1 MRIMSVEIFGIELV
15 DLPALLELTLRLLLN
30 LVTVVIVVRY
40 IYFPVTRRKDYFFSY
55 LITAV
60 LVFLICFLLANVKL
74 QIGFALGLFAI
85 FGIIRYRTTTVPIK
99 EMTYLFLV
107 IGVSVIN
114 ALANKKVSYAELFL
128 TNLTIIFIALIGERF
143 WLRKKEAFKNILY
156 EKPDLIRPEKR
167 QELYEDIKNRTGL
180 PVIRIETGDVDY
192 LRDSVELRVW
202 YEDTEGFEMDKTD

>member
-1 MRIMSVEIFGIELV
+1 MRILSVEIFGIELV

-128 TNLTIIFIALIGERF
+128 TNLTIILIALIGERF

-167 QELYEDIKNRTGL
+167 QELYADIKNRTGL
-180 PVIRIETGDVDY
+180 PIIRIETGDVDY

-202 YEDTEGFEMDKTD
+202 YEDTEGLEMDKTD

>member
-1 MRIMSVEIFGIELV
+1 MRMLSTEIFGIELV

-30 LVTVVIVVRY
+30 LVTVIIVVRY

-55 LITAV
+55 LITGV

-143 WLRKKEAFKNILY
+143 WLRKKEAFKNVLY

-180 PVIRIETGDVDY
+180 PIIRIETGDVDY

-202 YEDTEGFEMDKTD
+202 YEDTEGTEMNKTD

>member
-1 MRIMSVEIFGIELV
+1 MRILSVEIFGIELV

-30 LVTVVIVVRY
+30 LVTIVIVVRY

-55 LITAV
+55 LITGV

-167 QELYEDIKNRTGL
+167 QELYADIKNRTGL
-180 PVIRIETGDVDY
+180 PIIRIETGDVDY

-202 YEDTEGFEMDKTD
+202 YEDKEGLEMDKTD

>member
-1 MRIMSVEIFGIELV
+1 MSVEIFGIELV

>member
-1 MRIMSVEIFGIELV
+1 MRMLSTEIFGIELV

-30 LVTVVIVVRY
+30 LVTVIIVVRY

-55 LITAV
+55 LITGV

-99 EMTYLFLV
+99 EMTYLFLD

-143 WLRKKEAFKNILY
+143 WLRKKEAFKNVLY

-180 PVIRIETGDVDY
+180 PIIRIETGDVDY

-202 YEDTEGFEMDKTD
+202 YEDTEGTEMDKTD

>member
-1 MRIMSVEIFGIELV
+1 MRILSVEIFGIELV

-55 LITAV
+55 LITGV

-167 QELYEDIKNRTGL
+167 QELYADIKNRTGL
-180 PVIRIETGDVDY
+180 PIIRIETGDVDY

-202 YEDTEGFEMDKTD
+202 YEDKEGLEMDKTD

>member
-1 MRIMSVEIFGIELV
+1 MRILSVEIFGIELV

-99 EMTYLFLV
+99 EMTYLFLI

-128 TNLTIIFIALIGERF
+128 TNLTIILIALIGERF

-167 QELYEDIKNRTGL
+167 QELYADIKNRTGL
-180 PVIRIETGDVDY
+180 PIIRIETGDVDY

-202 YEDTEGFEMDKTD
+202 YEDTEGLEMDKTD

>member
-1 MRIMSVEIFGIELV
+1 MRILSVEIFGIELV

-128 TNLTIIFIALIGERF
+128 TNLTIILIALIGERF

-167 QELYEDIKNRTGL
+167 QELYADIKNRTGL
-180 PVIRIETGDVDY
+180 PIIRIETGDVDY

-202 YEDTEGFEMDKTD
+202 YEDMEGLEMDKTD

>member
-1 MRIMSVEIFGIELV
+1 
-15 DLPALLELTLRLLLN
+15 
-30 LVTVVIVVRY
+30 
-40 IYFPVTRRKDYFFSY
+40 
-55 LITAV
+55 
-60 LVFLICFLLANVKL
+60 
-74 QIGFALGLFAI
+74 LFAI

-167 QELYEDIKNRTGL
+167 QELYADIKNRTGL
-180 PVIRIETGDVDY
+180 PIIRIETGDVDY

-202 YEDTEGFEMDKTD
+202 YEDKEGLEMDKTD

>member
-1 MRIMSVEIFGIELV
+1 MRMLSTEIFGIELV

-30 LVTVVIVVRY
+30 LVTVIIVVRY

-55 LITAV
+55 LITGV

-143 WLRKKEAFKNILY
+143 WLRKKEAFKNVLY

-167 QELYEDIKNRTGL
+167 QELYADIKNRTGL
-180 PVIRIETGDVDY
+180 PIIRIETGDVDY

-202 YEDTEGFEMDKTD
+202 YEDTEGTEMDKTD

>member
-1 MRIMSVEIFGIELV
+1 
-15 DLPALLELTLRLLLN
+15 
-30 LVTVVIVVRY
+30 
-40 IYFPVTRRKDYFFSY
+40 
-55 LITAV
+55 
-60 LVFLICFLLANVKL
+60 
-74 QIGFALGLFAI
+74 LFAI

-128 TNLTIIFIALIGERF
+128 TNLTIILIALIGERF

-167 QELYEDIKNRTGL
+167 QELYADIKNRTGL
-180 PVIRIETGDVDY
+180 PIIRIETGDVDY

-202 YEDTEGFEMDKTD
+202 YEDTEGLEMDKTD

>member
-30 LVTVVIVVRY
+30 LVTIIIVIRY

-55 LITAV
+55 LITGV

-128 TNLTIIFIALIGERF
+128 TNIVVIFIALLGERF

-156 EKPDLIRPEKR
+156 EKPDLIRPEKK
-167 QELYEDIKNRTGL
+167 QELYSDIKNRTGL
-180 PVIRIETGDVDY
+180 PIIRIETGDLDY

-202 YEDTEGFEMDKTD
+202 YEDTEGLEMDKTD